1 MKLIFKVEIDST
13 EWDSETFDDSCYDPS
28 TLKSM
33 LFDRFYDLI
42 TDIIKVNDFSDYIE
56 YEQDDKIKENVIET
70 LKQELSEEQYFE
82 CIEMLEIL
90 RKEIYA
96 NMGYKRL
103 NGAYC
108 NYELIDYD
116 NEVISVMFTHGIQ
129 DTGDGYSVKYH
140 DQYKISRNKITI
152 LPNDIE
158 KDIKNDTDL
167 RNCQKEI

>member
-1 MKLIFKVEIDST
+1 MKLIFKVEIDSR

-56 YEQDDKIKENVIET
+56 YEPDDENKETIINI
-70 LKQELSEEQYFE
+70 LKQELSEEQYREFIEVFE
-82 CIEMLEIL
+82 TL

-103 NGAYC
+103 SGAYC
-108 NYELIDYD
+108 NYEIID
-116 NEVISVMFTHGIQ
+116 
-129 DTGDGYSVKYH
+129 
-140 DQYKISRNKITI
+140 
-152 LPNDIE
+152 
-158 KDIKNDTDL
+158 
-167 RNCQKEI
+167 